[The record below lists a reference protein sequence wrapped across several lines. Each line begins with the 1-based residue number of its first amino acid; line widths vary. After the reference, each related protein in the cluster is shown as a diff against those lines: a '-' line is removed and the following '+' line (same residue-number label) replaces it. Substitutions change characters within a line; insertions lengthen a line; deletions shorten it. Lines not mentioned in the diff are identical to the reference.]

1 MQYLYMYVLF
11 DIEILDVDKSLA
23 LASWRLNKLAYYI
36 NSFFRFCN
44 APSAAEMIMKIINT
58 AESKL
63 QEISCSPSVKQ
74 YEAFIRKNLKT
85 LHLKHYLNLL
95 GKEFRYLIV
104 YVTLT
109 LIFL

>member
-1 MQYLYMYVLF
+1 
-11 DIEILDVDKSLA
+11 
-23 LASWRLNKLAYYI
+23 
-36 NSFFRFCN
+36 
-44 APSAAEMIMKIINT
+44 MIMKIINT

-95 GKEFRYLIV
+95 GKEFR
-104 YVTLT
+104 
-109 LIFL
+109 